1 MEQIKTGRLIRAL
14 RQGQNLT
21 QAELGEKLGVGGKA
35 VSKWEC
41 GAGAPDIALLPR
53 LSELLG
59 WTPRPSS
66 GASWGRMTEAPAISA
81 GCASTSARTAAT
93 SSSPWKGRRSAAAA
107 GSSRP

>member
-1 MEQIKTGRLIRAL
+1 MDQIKTGRLIRAL

-41 GAGAPDIALLPR
+41 GREPR
-53 LSELLG
+53 TSPSCPG
-59 WTPRPSS
+59 SQSFWAWTPRPSS
-66 GASWGRMTEAPAISA
+66 GASWGRMTAAPAISA
-81 GCASTSARTAAT
+81 GPASTSARTAET
-93 SSSPWKGRRSAAAA
+93 SSSPWRGRRSAAAA